1 MKKKAI
7 LFMLV
12 LMFISTNALS
22 QNWIQGQ
29 ITGDIKEGITV
40 QLYKI
45 ICGSDDDWVWFSKSN
60 SEGYY
65 GFGNLAN
72 GSYRVVPENASHLF
86 NPEFI
91 NVEIPQTII
100 QSYDFIETLHLP
112 RLYWIGDSIMVG
124 NGTNVDCTNPDLCVG
139 GGGYRDDVLDLVGRW
154 FFNVRGPFGTVPGNM
169 TSTAVIGGTGHISDT
184 GWKRA
189 DQVQTA
195 HGAWPGARCTS
206 VPPITTS
213 LPNMLTYFYDNNL
226 LQNYF
231 PYPNPPGSVIIYG
244 LGTNDI
250 ISDANDPTRE
260 QSMDNATRDFI
271 NYVDA
276 YDPSITVIILNLPPK
291 DVRGADGGLYPTN
304 PVNRWVSAYNTD
316 FLAPRITSM
325 KVSKP
330 NLFLC
335 DVNSALYEGWKDDS
349 LTTDGIHLS
358 TEGNTVIAPIIS
370 ATLVEAGLVN

>member
-1 MKKKAI
+1 MIKKALLLM
-7 LFMLV
+7 LF

-29 ITGDIKEGITV
+29 ITGDNHEGIFF
-40 QLYKI
+40 QLYKAN
-45 ICGSDDDWVWFSKSN
+45 CGEDTWVWYSTSN

-65 GFGNLAN
+65 GWGNLAN
-72 GSYRVVPENASHLF
+72 GIYKVVPNNASYRF
-86 NPEFI
+86 TPEFHYFI
-91 NVEIPQTII
+91 IPQTEIK
-100 QSYDFIETLHLP
+100 SYDFIETLPLP

-124 NGTNVDCTNPDLCVG
+124 SGSNVDCTNPDLCVG
-139 GGGYRDDVLDLVGRW
+139 GVGYRDDVLDLVGRW

-184 GWKRA
+184 GWKKA

-244 LGTNDI
+244 LGANDI
-250 ISDANDPTRE
+250 TSDANDPTRE

-276 YDPSITVIILNLPPK
+276 YDPSITVIILNILPQSRK
-291 DVRGADGGLYPTN
+291 NDGGIYPTN

-335 DVNSALYEGWKDDS
+335 DVNSALSEGWEDDS
-349 LTTDGIHLS
+349 LTADGSHLT
-358 TEGNTVIAPIIS
+358 TEGNTVIATIIS

>member
-1 MKKKAI
+1 MIKKALLLM
-7 LFMLV
+7 LF

-29 ITGDIKEGITV
+29 ITGNIQEGIFL
-40 QLYKI
+40 QLYKAN
-45 ICGSDDDWVWFSKSN
+45 CGEDTWVWYSTSN

-65 GFGNLAN
+65 GWGNLAN
-72 GSYRVVPENASHLF
+72 GIYKVVPNNASYRF
-86 NPEFI
+86 TPEFHYFI
-91 NVEIPQTII
+91 IPQTEIK
-100 QSYDFIETLHLP
+100 SYDFIETLPLP

-124 NGTNVDCTNPDLCVG
+124 SGSNVDCTNPDLCVG
-139 GGGYRDDVLDLVGRW
+139 GVGYRDDVLDLVGRW

-184 GWKRA
+184 GWKKA

-206 VPPITTS
+206 VPPIRTS

-250 ISDANDPTRE
+250 TSDANDPTRE

-276 YDPSITVIILNLPPK
+276 YDPSITVIILNILPQSRK
-291 DVRGADGGLYPTN
+291 NDGGIYPTN

-335 DVNSALYEGWKDDS
+335 DVNSALSEGWEDDS
-349 LTTDGIHLS
+349 LTADGSHLT